1 MLSGSRF
8 PGCRAV
14 TGKIRVE
21 PGASGAKAAVFAPLA
36 GAGRVEQVAQRLID
50 AILLGVLAPGDRLP
64 SEAEL
69 AKRFGVA
76 LVTARDGLGVLRDKG
91 LVETRRG
98 REGGSFVLA
107 PARTAD
113 ALLNARIRGLA
124 RVEIADFGV
133 YFSAVTAACSERA
146 ANVATEEE
154 ISRLRSW
161 LSEAGSPSGGGTG
174 TPALSGARTMGGFH
188 LELAVI
194 SQSPRLVREQ
204 IRLQSEFG
212 PLLWLGMAD
221 ASVRAGVF
229 DMGTDIADAIGRR
242 DAPAARAA
250 VNRQIGELTAW
261 LLAAKEKLEREEGMH
276 VATN

>member
-1 MLSGSRF
+1 M
-8 PGCRAV
+8 
-14 TGKIRVE
+14 E
-21 PGASGAKAAVFAPLA
+21 PGASGARAAVFAPLA
-36 GAGRVEQVAQRLID
+36 GAGRVEQVAQRLMD

-107 PARTAD
+107 PARAAD
-113 ALLNARIRGLA
+113 ALLHARIRGLA

-133 YFSAVTAACSERA
+133 YFSAVTAACAERA

-154 ISRLRSW
+154 IARLRSW
-161 LSEAGSPSGGGTG
+161 LTEAGSPAGGSGAGGAG

-212 PLLWLGMAD
+212 PLLWLGLAD
-221 ASVRAGVF
+221 ATVRAGVF
-229 DMGTDIADAIGRR
+229 DLGTDIADAIGRR
-242 DAPAARAA
+242 DAAAAHAA
-250 VNRQIGELTAW
+250 VNRQIGELIAW

>member
-1 MLSGSRF
+1 M
-8 PGCRAV
+8 
-14 TGKIRVE
+14 TGQVHAE
-21 PGASGAKAAVFAPLA
+21 PGASGAKVAVFAPLA
-36 GAGRVEQVAQRLID
+36 SGGRVEQVAQRLMD

-76 LVTARDGLGVLRDKG
+76 LVTARDGLGVLRDEG

-107 PARTAD
+107 PRRTAD
-113 ALLNARIRGLA
+113 ALLRARIRGLA

-133 YFSAVTAACSERA
+133 YLSALTAACAERA

-154 ISRLRSW
+154 IARLRSW
-161 LSEAGSPSGGGTG
+161 LDDSRIPGSGEDDAG
-174 TPALSGARTMGGFH
+174 TPALAGGRTMGGFH
-188 LELAVI
+188 LELAVL

-212 PLLWLGMAD
+212 PILWLAMAD
-221 ASVRAGVF
+221 APVRVRVF
-229 DMGTDIADAIGRR
+229 DLGAGIADAIGSR
-242 DAPAARAA
+242 DSLAARAA
-250 VNRQIGELTAW
+250 VNRQIGELTNW
-261 LLAAKEKLEREEGMH
+261 LLAAKEKLEREEESH
-276 VATN
+276 VAIN

>member
-1 MLSGSRF
+1 M
-8 PGCRAV
+8 
-14 TGKIRVE
+14 TGKIQVA

-113 ALLNARIRGLA
+113 ALLHARIRGLA

-133 YFSAVTAACSERA
+133 YLSAVTSACAERA

-154 ISRLRSW
+154 IARLRSW
-161 LSEAGSPSGGGTG
+161 LTEAGSPVSGSASSSGAGGAG

-221 ASVRAGVF
+221 APVRAGVF
-229 DMGTDIADAIGRR
+229 EMGLEIADAIGRR

-250 VNRQIGELTAW
+250 VNRQLSELIAW